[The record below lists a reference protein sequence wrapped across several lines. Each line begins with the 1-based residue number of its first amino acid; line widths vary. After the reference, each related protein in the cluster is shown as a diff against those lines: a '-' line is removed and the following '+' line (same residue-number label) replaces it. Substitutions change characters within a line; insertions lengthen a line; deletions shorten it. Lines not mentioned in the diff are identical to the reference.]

1 MTNPLVGL
9 DSPHDQGRRA
19 MSMISPPMASPE
31 RAGLSARL
39 RRIIDPEGPWLWL
52 VYLPLYAITWF
63 WVTPSV
69 ADLAISAVALPLFI
83 GLYVKGH
90 AAVRRGLGG
99 LPWIAAI
106 VVLAFSLAMS
116 TTANWSVLVV
126 YAFAMIGAVRPP
138 RIALMGIAAI
148 SAAVA
153 VFSLAAGV
161 PMAMWLSG
169 LFFGLIVAVANYFSA
184 ELSTKHAA
192 LVASQN
198 EVRQM
203 AAQAERERIARDLH
217 DLLGHTLTVVA
228 VKADLAARLVE
239 RDPVRAKAE
248 MEDLQVTARTALAD
262 IRSAVTGMRRVALGA
277 ELAQARNALAAVDT
291 ALAVT
296 GPDGVLP
303 PAIEETIAMLL
314 REGATNVVRHA
325 RASRCDVVIDVEPS
339 SVRFTLSDDGVG
351 GDIREGNGLAGM
363 RARVAAARG
372 TLQVTGGNGTR
383 IEAILPLEASP

>member
-1 MTNPLVGL
+1 
-9 DSPHDQGRRA
+9 
-19 MSMISPPMASPE
+19 
-31 RAGLSARL
+31 
-39 RRIIDPEGPWLWL
+39 
-52 VYLPLYAITWF
+52 
-63 WVTPSV
+63 
-69 ADLAISAVALPLFI
+69 
-83 GLYVKGH
+83 
-90 AAVRRGLGG
+90 
-99 LPWIAAI
+99 
-106 VVLAFSLAMS
+106 
-116 TTANWSVLVV
+116 
-126 YAFAMIGAVRPP
+126 MIGAVRPP